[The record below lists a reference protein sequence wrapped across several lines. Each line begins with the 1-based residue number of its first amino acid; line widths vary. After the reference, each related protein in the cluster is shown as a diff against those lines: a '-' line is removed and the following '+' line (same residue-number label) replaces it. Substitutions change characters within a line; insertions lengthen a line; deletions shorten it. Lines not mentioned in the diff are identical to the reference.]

1 MNRTQ
6 RALRD
11 AGSRGISPCSRSGS
25 FHFGQ
30 GNTEE
35 GAVHL
40 TLSARACSH
49 PFCSSPGSPT
59 WGCWPLTNQ
68 RSLELED
75 RATDTKVMHG
85 QVRGSWVGVSS
96 LVGQKVSLLRP
107 AFYVPRAHLRC
118 LTAAGAPHRLP
129 NPHCPSGL
137 DKELTFSKQLLLHP

>member
-11 AGSRGISPCSRSGS
+11 AGSRGSAPALVLAPSISGK
-25 FHFGQ
+25 
-30 GNTEE
+30 EILKE

-49 PFCSSPGSPT
+49 PFCSGSGSPT

-75 RATDTKVMHG
+75 RATNTKVMHG

-96 LVGQKVSLLRP
+96 PVGQKVSLLRP
-107 AFYVPRAHLRC
+107 ASYVSRARLRC
-118 LTAAGAPHRLP
+118 
-129 NPHCPSGL
+129 
-137 DKELTFSKQLLLHP
+137 